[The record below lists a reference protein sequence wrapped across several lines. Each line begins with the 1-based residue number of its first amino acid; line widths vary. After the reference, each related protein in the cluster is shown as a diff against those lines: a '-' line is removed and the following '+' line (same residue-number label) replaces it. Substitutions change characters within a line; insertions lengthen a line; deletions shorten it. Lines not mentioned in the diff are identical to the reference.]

1 MIKMDAIILLGAIG
15 LAYGGMLLIYYRS
28 NLKEKEKRTSTLMF
42 NGVMN
47 LRRGN
52 LDKALVYFNRFYENS
67 IEKDDYE
74 EMAEAMYHI
83 GLVYKEKG
91 KNKKAMRYFNGA
103 NELYGQ
109 LEDKEGFEKTT
120 NTIRSI
126 TDN

>member
-1 MIKMDAIILLGAIG
+1 MIKMDTITILGAIV
-15 LAYGGMLLIYYRS
+15 LAYAGMLLIYYRS
-28 NLKEKEKRTSTLMF
+28 NLKEKEKKASSLMF

-52 LDKALVYFNRFYENS
+52 FDKALFYFNKVYENS
-67 IEKDDYE
+67 IENDDYE

-91 KNKKAMRYFNGA
+91 KNKKAIRYFNSA

-109 LEDKEGFEKTT
+109 LDDNEGTEKTT
-120 NTIRSI
+120 NAIYEL
-126 TDN
+126 